1 MSPYTTLAV
10 RPKVMT
16 GPAMVN
22 IFAAVP
28 RMKPSAAV
36 NEGPNFSCRTVGT
49 GLGKSAFL
57 SQYEPSDPK

>member
-10 RPKVMT
+10 RPKVIT

-36 NEGPNFSCRTVGT
+36 NEGPNFSCRTEGS
-49 GLGKSAFL
+49 GRGKSGNL
-57 SQYEPSDPK
+57 SSYGPSDSK

>member
-36 NEGPNFSCRTVGT
+36 NEGPNFLCRTEGT
-49 GLGKSAFL
+49 SRAFSLIL
-57 SQYEPSDPK
+57 SLHG